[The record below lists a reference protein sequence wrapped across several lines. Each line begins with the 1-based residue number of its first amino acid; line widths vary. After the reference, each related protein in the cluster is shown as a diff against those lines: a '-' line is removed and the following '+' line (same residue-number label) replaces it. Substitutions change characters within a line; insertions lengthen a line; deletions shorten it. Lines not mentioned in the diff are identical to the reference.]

1 MVELANKNREEIR
14 SADELEGDFA
24 VGDENNFEM
33 ISSVDDW
40 TGDID
45 FGSYLY
51 IPNTEFGGI
60 VTEIESSTG
69 QNQISVRGSTW
80 RGMLAKKIIEPK
92 PGEDYRIVS
101 GSVEDV
107 VRELVIECG
116 LDSLFSVPTT
126 EDETEIKFKFDRYC
140 TLLDGLEKMLSS
152 IGYRLDIR
160 YIKTRW
166 DAYVRIQPVSA
177 TEFSDETEFSQDGKL
192 VFTAQNN
199 KGGINHLICLGKGE
213 LKDRLVK
220 HLYVQK
226 DGSIGDVPYYTGI
239 EERTDKY
246 DYSSGEE
253 LELTEKGTERLQELM
268 NSKKFNVDIDDDIET
283 NMQIGDIVGGRD
295 YITGI
300 AAKKPI
306 TKKILNIKDGTCK
319 TEYKIE
325 GDD

>member
-40 TGDID
+40 TRDID

-51 IPNTEFGGI
+51 IPDTEFGGI
-60 VTEIESSTG
+60 VSEIESSTG
-69 QNQISVRGSTW
+69 QNQIFLHGDTW

-101 GSVEDV
+101 GRVEDA

-126 EDETEIKFKFDRYC
+126 EDETEIKFQFDRYC

-166 DAYVRIQPVSA
+166 EAHVRLQPVPA
-177 TEFSDETEFSQDGKL
+177 TDFSDKAEFSQDGKL

-199 KGGINHLICLGKGE
+199 QGGINHLICLGKGD
-213 LKDRLVK
+213 LKDRIVK

-226 DGSIGDVPYYTGI
+226 DGSIGNSPYYTGLD
-239 EERTDKY
+239 ERTETY
-246 DYSSGEE
+246 DYSSAEE
-253 LELTEKGTERLQELM
+253 PELTEKGTERLRELM
-268 NSKKFNVDIDDDIET
+268 NSKKFAVDIDDDIET
-283 NMQIGDIVGGRD
+283 EMQIGDIVGGRD

-300 AAKKPI
+300 VVKKPI

-325 GDD
+325 GGD

>member
-33 ISSVDDW
+33 ISSVSDW

-45 FGSYLY
+45 FGNYLY

-60 VTEIESSTG
+60 VSEIESSTG
-69 QNQISVRGSTW
+69 QNQIFVRGSTW
-80 RGMLAKKIIEPK
+80 RGMLTKKIIEPK
-92 PGEDYRIVS
+92 TGEDYRIVS
-101 GSVEDV
+101 GRVEDT

-126 EDETEIKFKFDRYC
+126 EDETEIKFQFDRYC

-160 YIKTRW
+160 HIKTRW
-166 DAYVRIQPVSA
+166 DAYVRIQPVAA
-177 TEFSDETEFSQDGKL
+177 TDFSDETEFSQDGKL

-199 KGGINHLICLGKGE
+199 QGGINHLICLGKGD
-213 LKDRLVK
+213 LKDRIVK

-226 DGSIGDVPYYTGI
+226 DGSIGNSPYYTGLD
-239 EERTDKY
+239 ERTETY
-246 DYSSGEE
+246 DYSSAEE
-253 LELTEKGTERLQELM
+253 PELTEKGTERLRELM
-268 NSKKFNVDIDDDIET
+268 NSKKFAVDIDDDIET
-283 NMQIGDIVGGRD
+283 EMQIGDIVGGRD

-300 AAKKPI
+300 VVKKPI

-325 GDD
+325 GGD

>member
-33 ISSVDDW
+33 ISSVEDW

-51 IPNTEFGGI
+51 VPGTEFGGI
-60 VTEIESSTG
+60 VSEIESSTG
-69 QNQISVRGSTW
+69 QNQIFVRGSTW
-80 RGMLAKKIIEPK
+80 RGMIGKKIIEPQA
-92 PGEDYRIVS
+92 GEDYRIVS
-101 GSVEDV
+101 GRIEDI

-126 EDETEIKFKFDRYC
+126 EDETEIKFQFDRYC

-166 DAYVRIQPVSA
+166 EAYVRLQPVPA
-177 TEFSDETEFSQDGKL
+177 TDFSDKAEFSQDGKL

-199 KGGINHLICLGKGE
+199 QGGINHLICLGKGD
-213 LKDRLVK
+213 LKDRIVK

-226 DGSIGDVPYYTGI
+226 DGSIGNSPYYTGLD
-239 EERTDKY
+239 ERTETY
-246 DYSSGEE
+246 DYSSAEE
-253 LELTEKGTERLQELM
+253 PEVTEKGTERLRELM
-268 NSKKFNVDIDDDIET
+268 NSKKFAVDIDDDIET
-283 NMQIGDIVGGRD
+283 EMQIGDIVGGRD

-300 AAKKPI
+300 VVKKPI

>member
-92 PGEDYRIVS
+92 SGEDYRIVS
-101 GSVEDV
+101 GRVEDA
-107 VRELVIECG
+107 VRELVIECR

-126 EDETEIKFKFDRYC
+126 EDETEIKFQFDRYC

-177 TEFSDETEFSQDGKL
+177 TDFSDETEFSQDGKL

-226 DGSIGDVPYYTGI
+226 DGSIGDAPYYTGI

-253 LELTEKGTERLQELM
+253 PELTEKGTERLQELM

-300 AAKKPI
+300 VAKKPI

-325 GDD
+325 GGD

>member
-1 MVELANKNREEIR
+1 MVMLANKNREEIR
-14 SADELEGDFA
+14 SADELKGDFA
-24 VGDENNFEM
+24 IGDENNFEM
-33 ISSVDDW
+33 ISSVGDW

-51 IPNTEFGGI
+51 TPNTEFGGI

-69 QNQISVRGSTW
+69 QNQIFVRGATW

-92 PGEDYRIVS
+92 RGEDYRTVS
-101 GSVEDV
+101 GRVEDV
-107 VRELVIECG
+107 VRELVAECG
-116 LDSLFSVPTT
+116 LDSLFSVPTSV
-126 EDETEIKFKFDRYC
+126 DDTEIQFQFDRYC
-140 TLLDGLEKMLSS
+140 TLLSGLEKMLSS

-166 DAYVRIQPVSA
+166 DAYVRLQPVQV
-177 TEFSDETEFSQDGKL
+177 TDFSNKAEFSQDGKL
-192 VFTAQNN
+192 RFIATEN

-226 DGSIGDVPYYTGI
+226 DGSIGNAQYFTGLD
-239 EERTDKY
+239 ERTDIY
-246 DYSSGEE
+246 DYSSAEE
-253 LELTEKGTERLQELM
+253 PELTEKGMERLKEIM
-268 NSKKFNVDIDDDIET
+268 NSKEFKVDIEDDVET
-283 NMQIGDIVGGRD
+283 EMQIGDVVGGRD

-300 AAKKPI
+300 SVKKPI
-306 TKKILNIKDGTCK
+306 VGKILAIEDGTES

>member
-51 IPNTEFGGI
+51 IPGTELGGI
-60 VTEIESSTG
+60 VTEIESSTR
-69 QNQISVRGSTW
+69 QNQIFVRGSTW

-92 PGEDYRIVS
+92 PGEDYRIIS
-101 GSVEDV
+101 GRVEDV
-107 VRELVIECG
+107 VRELVIECA
-116 LDSLFSVPTT
+116 LDPLFSVPTT
-126 EDETEIKFKFDRYC
+126 EDETEIKFKFERYC

-166 DAYVRIQPVSA
+166 EAYVRLQPVPA
-177 TEFSDETEFSQDGKL
+177 TDFSDKAEFSQDGKL

-199 KGGINHLICLGKGE
+199 QGGINHLICLGKGD
-213 LKDRLVK
+213 LKDRIVK

-226 DGSIGDVPYYTGI
+226 DGSIGNSPYYTGLD
-239 EERTDKY
+239 ERTETY
-246 DYSSGEE
+246 DYSSAEE

-268 NSKKFNVDIDDDIET
+268 NSKKFTVDIDDEIET
-283 NMQIGDIVGGRD
+283 EMQIGDVVGGRD

-300 AAKKPI
+300 VVKKPI
-306 TKKILNIKDGTCK
+306 TEKILNIKDGTCK

-325 GDD
+325 GGD

>member
-1 MVELANKNREEIR
+1 MVELANRNREEIR
-14 SADELEGDFA
+14 LADELEGDFA
-24 VGDENNFEM
+24 VGNENDFEM
-33 ISSVDDW
+33 VSSVADW

-69 QNQISVRGSTW
+69 QNQIFVRGATW
-80 RGMLAKKIIEPK
+80 RGILAKKIIK
-92 PGEDYRIVS
+92 PRSGEDYRTVS
-101 GSVEDV
+101 GRIEDI
-107 VRELVIECG
+107 VRELVAECG

-126 EDETEIKFKFDRYC
+126 EDSTEIRFQFDRYC
-140 TLLDGLEKMLSS
+140 TLLAGLEKMLSS
-152 IGYRLDIR
+152 VGYRLDIR

-166 DAYVRIQPVSA
+166 DAYARLQPMPV
-177 TEFSDETEFSQDGKL
+177 TDFSDKEEFSQDGKL
-192 VFTAQNN
+192 TFTAQNN
-199 KGGINHLICLGKGE
+199 QGGINHLICLGKGE

-226 DGSIGDVPYYTGI
+226 DGSIGDKQYYTGLD
-239 EERTDKY
+239 ERTETY
-246 DYSSGEE
+246 DYSSAEE
-253 LELTEKGTERLQELM
+253 PELTEKGTERLRELM
-268 NSKKFNVDIDDDIET
+268 NSKKFAVDIDDDIET
-283 NMQIGDIVGGRD
+283 EMQIGDIVGGRD

-300 AAKKPI
+300 VVKKPI

-325 GDD
+325 GGD